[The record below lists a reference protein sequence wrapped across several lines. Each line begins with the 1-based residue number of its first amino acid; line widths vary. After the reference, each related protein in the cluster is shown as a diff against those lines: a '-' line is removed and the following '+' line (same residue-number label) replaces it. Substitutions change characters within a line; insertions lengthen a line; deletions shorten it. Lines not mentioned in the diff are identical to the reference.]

1 MIWSPLSHR
10 DRQDRTPYCVSADR
24 LTRNAF
30 RKFMVDH
37 PDKYDYSRAKVGAC
51 PLPSP
56 PGDPRAKLSFP
67 TCAMA
72 PGSVGDAA
80 CPQVPGPL
88 TQEMEAKKLEKK
100 RAQKAQRKQREQ
112 AQREEQ
118 RRWEQE
124 QENKQRFAALSDRE
138 KVRIGKGI
146 SPERAVVM
154 WWAQQLAGPAGAELS
169 LFPRGPWLLSGGWLH
184 SCRTPAR
191 LLPTS
196 GNHPSSMALK
206 TNSPMSAELFPAC
219 LAPVLI
225 SSPKLFLS
233 T

>member
-1 MIWSPLSHR
+1 
-10 DRQDRTPYCVSADR
+10 
-24 LTRNAF
+24 
-30 RKFMVDH
+30 MVDH

-56 PGDPRAKLSFP
+56 AGGPQSKALLFP
-67 TCAMA
+67 LVPLPQAQWEMLPA
-72 PGSVGDAA
+72 L

-118 RRWEQE
+118 QRREQE

-146 SPERAVVM
+146 
-154 WWAQQLAGPAGAELS
+154 
-169 LFPRGPWLLSGGWLH
+169 
-184 SCRTPAR
+184 
-191 LLPTS
+191 
-196 GNHPSSMALK
+196 
-206 TNSPMSAELFPAC
+206 
-219 LAPVLI
+219 
-225 SSPKLFLS
+225 
-233 T
+233 